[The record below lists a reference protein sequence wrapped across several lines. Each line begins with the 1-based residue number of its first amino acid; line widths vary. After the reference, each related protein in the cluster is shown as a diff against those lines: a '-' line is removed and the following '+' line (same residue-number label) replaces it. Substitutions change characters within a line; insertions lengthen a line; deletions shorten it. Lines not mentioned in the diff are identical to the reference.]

1 VPRTSEVRAQDRPDR
16 ASTQNSE
23 LEFRVRTFHTGSILH
38 TRIMP
43 HSNEYLEYVLEQLS
57 GLPDVRS
64 RRMFSGAGLYQDEVF
79 FGLLFNDTLYFKVDD
94 STRPDYESRGMAQFR
109 PYEDRPLLSF
119 SYYEVPAEVLEDRH
133 ELQAWARRSV
143 QAAAAIQ
150 AAKAAKRAKRKTAK
164 RKVPKRKQAKRAMPL
179 GKQAKPKRKTP
190 PRKHASRKR
199 PKPGR

>member
-1 VPRTSEVRAQDRPDR
+1 
-16 ASTQNSE
+16 
-23 LEFRVRTFHTGSILH
+23 
-38 TRIMP
+38 MP

-150 AAKAAKRAKRKTAK
+150 AAKAAKRVTRVKRKKAK
-164 RKVPKRKQAKRAMPL
+164 GKMPQRKASKPTEPTRAARPYKQARGKRTQPTPATPPRQQAQ
-179 GKQAKPKRKTP
+179 GKRPQPKPKRE
-190 PRKHASRKR
+190 PRR
-199 PKPGR
+199 